1 MKKKLALLATL
12 TLVFLIFSTGIA
24 LAGDPTGAAMNG
36 QATYDSL
43 YAGQSVKEAVGRNAL
58 AINFVW
64 VLLAGVLVLFMQA
77 GFAMVEVGFTRAL
90 NAVHVVM
97 TNFVIFSIGVL
108 GFWAVGFALM
118 FGGAGG
124 LSALGGLAPLD
135 GLFEVIKG
143 WGIFGTKGFFLSGNV
158 YDVGVFLL
166 FLFQVVFMDTMATIP
181 TGALAERWKWSAF
194 CVYGLFVST
203 ILYPIFG
210 NWVWG
215 GGWLA
220 KLGVN
225 LGLGHGFIDFAGS
238 SVVHAVGGLTA
249 LAGAFV
255 LGPRIGKF
263 NQDGSPNAMPGHNI
277 PIAIL
282 GTFILLFGWFGFNAG
297 STLAATDLRIAVVA
311 VNTMLA
317 AAAGSIAAMALVWSL
332 FGKPDPSM
340 TANGMLAGLV
350 AITAPCAF
358 VPAWAAVLIGTS
370 AGLIVVG
377 GVLFVERKLK
387 IDDPVGAI
395 SVHGIN
401 GLWGVIS
408 LGIFADGTYGAGW
421 NGVDGAVRGLLYGD
435 ASQLAAQLI
444 GAAVAIVF
452 TLTLAYVF
460 FKVQHKVM
468 GIRVSERQELLGLD
482 IPEMGSLAYH
492 GLITSK
498 FETKEEGVA

>member
-1 MKKKLALLATL
+1 MKREMSILAIL
-12 TLVFLIFSTGIA
+12 TLIILAFNAGVA
-24 LAGDPTGAAMNG
+24 LAGDPTGANLDG
-36 QATYDSL
+36 KATYESL
-43 YAGQSVKEAVGRNAL
+43 YANQSLKEAVGRNAL

-64 VLLAGVLVLFMQA
+64 VLLVGVLILFMQA

-90 NAVHVVM
+90 NAAHVVM

-124 LSALGGLAPLD
+124 LASLGGLDPLN
-135 GLFEVIKG
+135 GLFEIVKG
-143 WGIFGTKGFFLSGNV
+143 WGIFGTKGFFLSGDA

-181 TGALAERWKWSAF
+181 TGALAERWKWAAF
-194 CVYGLFVST
+194 CIYGLFVST

-220 KLGVN
+220 KLGSN
-225 LGLGHGFIDFAGS
+225 LGLSHGYIDFAGS

-249 LAGAFV
+249 LTGAYI
-255 LGPRIGKF
+255 LGSRIGKF
-263 NQDGSPNAMPGHNI
+263 NKDGSPNAMPGHNI
-277 PIAIL
+277 PLAIL

-297 STLAATDLRIAVVA
+297 STLAATDLRISVVA

-317 AAAGSIAAMALVWSL
+317 SAAGSLAAMLLVWGL

-358 VPAWAAVLIGTS
+358 VPAWTAVLIG
-370 AGLIVVG
+370 AIGGLLVVG
-377 GVLFVERKLK
+377 GVLFVEHKLK

-395 SVHGIN
+395 SVHGFN

-408 LGIFADGTYGAGW
+408 LGIFADGTYGTGW
-421 NGVDGAVRGLLYGD
+421 NGVDGAVRGFLFGD

-444 GAAVAIVF
+444 GAGVCLVY
-452 TLTLAYVF
+452 TLSLSYLF
-460 FKVQHKVM
+460 FKVQDKIM

-492 GLITSK
+492 GLVTSK
-498 FETKEEGVA
+498 FESRGEAA